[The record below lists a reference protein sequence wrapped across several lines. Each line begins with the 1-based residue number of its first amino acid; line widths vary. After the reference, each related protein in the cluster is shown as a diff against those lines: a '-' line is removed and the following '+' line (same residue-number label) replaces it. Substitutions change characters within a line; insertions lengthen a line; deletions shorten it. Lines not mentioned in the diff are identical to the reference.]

1 MAVLNSTVLA
11 RAWLNGSNNFQQR
24 IPNPAINAYADV
36 VAHLFAPMNNDLF
49 NEFSGLL
56 NGLNATYVD
65 IKRWQHPLRVLKKPA
80 MEWGNSERHVAV
92 KFLQAHAGK
101 WDDETLLKV
110 ERPEFVEWFYSV
122 MEPRRYEFSWSRQE
136 LARVFQQ
143 DGYGY
148 DQLLSATITQML
160 NSAESDE
167 LDIMLNM
174 FAEADKRTDGLFRYN
189 LSTAPTDKASAEELM
204 IGIRAT
210 AKRMGVRPTMLY
222 NHIPVPVVE
231 DASTLVLWVTP
242 EVDAVID
249 LAWLANV
256 FNMDVAKMNYR
267 KIVIDEFPIPN
278 VYAALT
284 SEDFIYYRDFMT
296 GLEPPFFNP
305 ANRTLKYY
313 YWANGLIGFNPAANC
328 VLFTTETGTVI
339 PTITVA
345 PTGMSFA
352 EPAVN
357 VEAGGEVQLH
367 VNLEGTVTGN
377 NPDGIIAV
385 EPDAAL
391 FEVSSSKSL
400 NTATYV
406 DSYGVLH
413 VQKSG
418 LAAGDTITVTAKSAY
433 INPSGTTSTFT
444 ATATATI
451 VAAAGA
457 GAKESKVDTDPYIV
471 YTDEPDGT
479 DNDAP
484 APEEPEE
491 PDTPPSGN

>member
-1 MAVLNSTVLA
+1 MAVKNSTILA

-24 IPNPAINAYADV
+24 IPNPSINSYAN
-36 VAHLFAPMNNDLF
+36 VAANLFAPMNNDLF
-49 NEFSGLL
+49 NEFCGLL

-65 IKRWQHPLRVLKKPA
+65 IKRWQHGLRALKKPA
-80 MEWGNSERHVAV
+80 VEWGNTERHVAV

-122 MEPRRYEFSWSRQE
+122 GEPRRYEFSWSRQE
-136 LARVFQQ
+136 IVRAFSQ

-148 DQLLSATITQML
+148 DDLLSATITQML

-167 LDIMLNM
+167 MDIMIQM
-174 FAEADKRTDGLFRYN
+174 FAEADTRTDGLYRYN
-189 LSTAPTDKASAEELM
+189 LAAAPTDRATAESLM
-204 IGIRAT
+204 IGIRST
-210 AKRMGVRPTMLY
+210 AKRMNVRPTMLY

-242 EVDAVID
+242 EVDAVLD
-249 LAWLANV
+249 VAWLANV
-256 FNMDVAKMNYR
+256 FQRDVAEIEYR

-305 ANRTLKYY
+305 ANRTLKFY
-313 YWANGLIGFNPAANC
+313 YWANGMIGFNPAANC
-328 VLFTTETGTVI
+328 VLFTTDTGTVI
-339 PTITVA
+339 PAITVT
-345 PTGMSFA
+345 PSGMSF
-352 EPAVN
+352 EEDAVN
-357 VEAGGEVQLH
+357 VAPGGEVQLKL
-367 VNLEGTVTGN
+367 NLTGTITGD

-391 FEVSSSKSL
+391 FSVASSKSL
-400 NTATYV
+400 NSRTYV
-406 DSYGVLH
+406 DAHGVLH
-413 VQKSG
+413 VQKQG

-451 VAAAGA
+451 VAATDKP
-457 GAKESKVDTDPYIV
+457 AKESKVDTDPYIV
-471 YTDEPDGT
+471 YTDEPDAT

-484 APEEPEE
+484 EPGPTE
-491 PDTPPSGN
+491 PDTPPAG

>member
-1 MAVLNSTVLA
+1 
-11 RAWLNGSNNFQQR
+11 
-24 IPNPAINAYADV
+24 
-36 VAHLFAPMNNDLF
+36 MNNDLF

-65 IKRWQHPLRVLKKPA
+65 IKRWQNPLRVLKKPA
-80 MEWGNSERHVAV
+80 VEWGNSERHVAV

-110 ERPEFVEWFYSV
+110 ERPEFVEWFYSI

-136 LARVFQQ
+136 LARAFAQ

-148 DQLLSATITQML
+148 DNLLSATITQML

-167 LDIMLNM
+167 LDIMIEM
-174 FAEADKRTDGLFRYN
+174 FAEADKRTDGLYRYN
-189 LSTAPTDKASAEELM
+189 IAAAPTDKASAEDLM

-210 AKRMGVRPTMLY
+210 AKRMNVRPTMLY

-242 EVDAVID
+242 EVDAVLDI
-249 LAWLANV
+249 AYLANV
-256 FNMDVAKMNYR
+256 FQLSVAQLEYR

-296 GLEPPFFNP
+296 GLEPPFYNP
-305 ANRTLKYY
+305 SNRTLKYY
-313 YWANGLIGFNPAANC
+313 YWANGMIGFNPAANC
-328 VLFTTETGTVI
+328 VLFTTETGTSV
-339 PTITVA
+339 PTITMT
-345 PTGMSFA
+345 PSGMSFS
-352 EPAVN
+352 EEAVN

-367 VNLEGTVTGN
+367 VNLEGSVTGN
-377 NPDGIIAV
+377 NPNGLIAV

-391 FEVSSSKSL
+391 FSVSSAVEGLELNSK
-400 NTATYV
+400 TYV
-406 DSYGVLH
+406 DAYGVLH

-418 LAAGDTITVTAKSAY
+418 VKVGDTLTVTAKSAY
-433 INPSGTTSTFT
+433 INPSGTTTVYT
-444 ATATATI
+444 ATTTATI
-451 VAAAGA
+451 VAATDN

-471 YTDEPDGT
+471 YTDEKDGP
-479 DNDAP
+479 DNDA
-484 APEEPEE
+484 AEEDPQE
-491 PDTPPSGN
+491 PVTPPSGS

>member
-1 MAVLNSTVLA
+1 MSVLNSTVLT
-11 RAWLNGSNNFQQR
+11 RAWLSGSNNFQQR
-24 IPNPAINAYADV
+24 IPNPAINSYANV

-65 IKRWQHPLRVLKKPA
+65 IKRWRHGLRALKKPA
-80 MEWGNSERHVAV
+80 MEWGNTERHVAV

-110 ERPEFVEWFYSV
+110 KRPEFVEWFYSV
-122 MEPRRYEFSWSRQE
+122 SEPRVYDFSWSKQE
-136 LARVFQQ
+136 LARAFSY

-148 DQLLSATITQML
+148 DDLLSATITQML

-167 LDIMLNM
+167 MDIMIQM
-174 FAEADKRTDGLFRYN
+174 FAEADNRIDGGLFRYN
-189 LSTAPTDKASAEELM
+189 LAQAPTDKASAETLA
-204 IGIRAT
+204 IGVRAT

-242 EVDAVID
+242 EVDAVLD
-249 LAWLANV
+249 VAWLANV
-256 FNMDVAKMNYR
+256 FHRDIAEMDYR

-296 GLEPPFFNP
+296 GLEPPFYNP
-305 ANRTLKYY
+305 GNRTLKYY
-313 YWANGLIGFNPAANC
+313 YWANGMIGFNPAANC
-328 VLFTTETGTVI
+328 VLFTTDTGTTI

-345 PTGMSFA
+345 PSGMTF
-352 EPAVN
+352 ENEAVN
-357 VEAGGEVQLH
+357 VEAGGEVQLKL
-367 VNLEGTVTGN
+367 NLEGTVTGN
-377 NPDGIIAV
+377 NPGGLIAV

-391 FEVSSSKSL
+391 FSVSTTAEGVEL
-400 NTATYV
+400 NTRTYV
-406 DSYGVLH
+406 DAYGVLH
-413 VQKSG
+413 VQKTG
-418 LAAGDTITVTAKSAY
+418 IKAGDTLTVTAKSAY
-433 INPSGTTSTFT
+433 INPSGATTHYT

-451 VAAAGA
+451 VDAADN
-457 GAKESKVDTDPYIV
+457 GAKNTPEASEPYIV
-471 YTDEPDGT
+471 YTDEKDGP

-484 APEEPEE
+484 EANEEQDEE
-491 PDTPPSGN
+491 

>member
-1 MAVLNSTVLA
+1 M
-11 RAWLNGSNNFQQR
+11 
-24 IPNPAINAYADV
+24 
-36 VAHLFAPMNNDLF
+36 VANLFAPMNNDLF

-65 IKRWQHPLRVLKKPA
+65 IKRWTHGLRVLKKPA
-80 MEWGNSERHVAV
+80 AEWGNTERHVAV

-110 ERPEFVEWFYSV
+110 ERPEFIEWFYSV
-122 MEPRRYEFSWSRQE
+122 GEPRRYDFSWSKQE
-136 LARVFQQ
+136 LARAFAY

-148 DQLLSATITQML
+148 DDLLSATITQML

-167 LDIMLNM
+167 MDIMIQM
-174 FAEADKRTDGLFRYN
+174 FAEADHRTDGLFRYN
-189 LSTAPTDKASAEELM
+189 IAEAPTDKESAEALL

-210 AKRMGVRPTMLY
+210 AKRMGVRPTMMY

-256 FNMDVAKMNYR
+256 FQRDVAELEYR

-296 GLEPPFFNP
+296 GLEPPFYNP
-305 ANRTLKYY
+305 GNRTMKYY
-313 YWANGLIGFNPAANC
+313 YWANGMIGFNPAANC
-328 VLFTTETGTVI
+328 VLFTTDSGTTV

-345 PTGMSFA
+345 PTGMSF
-352 EPAVN
+352 EETDVN
-357 VEAGGEVQLH
+357 VTAGGEVQLKL
-367 VNLEGTVTGN
+367 NLEGTVTGT
-377 NPDGIIAV
+377 NPDGLIAV

-391 FEVSSSKSL
+391 FTVTSEKPL
-400 NTATYV
+400 NTRTYV
-406 DSYGVLH
+406 DAYGVLH
-413 VQKSG
+413 VQKSD
-418 LAAGDTITVTAKSAY
+418 LEAGDTITVTAKSAY
-433 INPSGTTSTFT
+433 INPSGTTSTYT
-444 ATATATI
+444 AEATATI
-451 VAAAGA
+451 VAATGD
-457 GAKESKVDTDPYIV
+457 GAKNEFVDDNPYIQ
-471 YTDEPDGT
+471 YTDEVDKEQPV
-479 DNDAP
+479 P
-484 APEEPEE
+484 APSA
-491 PDTPPSGN
+491 PPSEN

>member
-1 MAVLNSTVLA
+1 MSVLNSTVLT
-11 RAWLNGSNNFQQR
+11 RAWLSGSNNFQQR
-24 IPNPAINAYADV
+24 IPNPAINSYANV

-65 IKRWQHPLRVLKKPA
+65 IKRWQHGLRVLKKPA
-80 MEWGNSERHVAV
+80 SEWGNSERHIAI

-122 MEPRRYEFSWSRQE
+122 SEPRRYEFSWSRQE
-136 LARVFQQ
+136 IVRAFAY

-148 DQLLSATITQML
+148 DDLLSGTITQML

-167 LDIMLNM
+167 MDIMIQM
-174 FAEADKRTDGLFRYN
+174 FAEADNRIDGGLYRYN
-189 LSTAPTDKASAEELM
+189 LSQAPTDKASAEALA
-204 IGIRAT
+204 IGVRAI

-242 EVDAVID
+242 EVDAVLD

-256 FNMDVAKMNYR
+256 FNRDIAEMDYR

-278 VYAALT
+278 VCAALT

-296 GLEPPFFNP
+296 GLEPPFYNP
-305 ANRTLKYY
+305 GNRTLKYY
-313 YWANGLIGFNPAANC
+313 YWANGMIGFNPAANC
-328 VLFTTETGTVI
+328 VLFTTDAATTV

-345 PTGMSFA
+345 PTGMAF
-352 EPAVN
+352 EETAVN
-357 VEAGGEVQLH
+357 VAAGGEVQLKL
-367 VNLEGTVTGN
+367 NLEGTVTGN

-391 FEVSSSKSL
+391 FSVSTPSEGVEL
-400 NTATYV
+400 NMRTYV
-406 DSYGVLH
+406 DAYGVLH
-413 VQKSG
+413 VQKTG
-418 LAAGDTITVTAKSAY
+418 LKAGDELTVTAKSAY
-433 INPSGTTSTFT
+433 INPSGATSTYT

-451 VAAAGA
+451 VEPMGE
-457 GAKESKVDTDPYIV
+457 GAKA
-471 YTDEPDGT
+471 EPT
-479 DNDAP
+479 
-484 APEEPEE
+484 EPTQ
-491 PDTPPSGN
+491 D